1 MAAPKVV
8 LIHGEQYYG
17 SEKSMPALAT
27 QLTEKFGYETTVLTS
42 PQGSRSLPNLDALK
56 DADLLVLYI
65 RLREASED
73 QLAQIDAYLNAG
85 KPAIA
90 LRTTSHGIANQP
102 GWFVRHFGG
111 HFKTHTGQ
119 KKDCQ
124 ALVAIEAKDHPILAG
139 LPSRFDAGK
148 DGIYHTL
155 PLSDGTVPL
164 LFGKVGEQPA
174 EPLAWTM
181 GNHRFYASMG
191 SEADFANQAFVR
203 MLLNACEW
211 SLETKPSPEVAPR
224 PFPVP
229 PTHPLAS
236 DEEPLDEWRHWDP
249 SAPPAVLKLDSVAD
263 TSSGG
268 PHYREARWKVT
279 DKEMIAQPGYGD
291 IVTERSFEDAVFHVD
306 FLLPDESSTSGV
318 YIDGKWEIQLDTT
331 DQCGA
336 IHGVAEPSTKAGGKV
351 GEWQSLQVAI
361 QHVNETEA
369 GLSVWLNGKQIHERV
384 RVEEP
389 TLYGF
394 PGEPESDDQ
403 AAVAAQFTST
413 PEQGKQCDM
422 GEDFTVVT
430 RFRTEESGPL
440 FSKVGPN
447 GKHREDDK
455 VIFIEGD
462 QLHYDIGWVGA
473 LSTDSNDGVSD
484 GQWHTVALRH
494 QDGLAEIYLDG
505 EKLAE
510 NDDFTA
516 PDTKGSLLRIGA
528 GANEFPDDAIHW
540 KGQIATFQFFNE
552 ALSDQDIELTGASEP
567 IERVKPVLEWKEGET
582 TTAQDK
588 SDLGTPLRLQADL
601 GKVRFANV
609 SVRPLADVDHA
620 SILTAWNDDAFKRG
634 EKIYQG
640 ICFACHGN
648 LEKAGSLPTS
658 RPFWKEPFKNGKD
671 PHSLYL
677 TLKNGYNQMPPQPW
691 LTPSAA
697 YDVIHYIREEFVKT
711 NNPSEYAEIT
721 PEYLDSL
728 PKGMSSEGTLTEE
741 QIDYAKGPKYER
753 MNFGPMLDWTYQVAP
768 GNIAYKAIAIRL
780 DNGPGGVSKGRHWM
794 VYDHD
799 TMRVAAAWSGN
810 EFVDWKGIAFDQSHG
825 SHTSIVGDKTL
836 VNPVGPGWANPEND
850 SWADP
855 RFLGR
860 DGKPYGPL
868 PREWTHF
875 KGQYI
880 HGNKVVIKYT
890 VGDAEVLEMPSLIQS
905 GEQPVF
911 ARTLNIGKSSK
922 DLHLRVSPADVT
934 AQVIGGAATV
944 AVLDGYQV
952 MTVLAKDTPT
962 KVNVLST
969 QAEAQS
975 LVIASLLAADPE
987 DLTAYTKGG
996 PAHWTETV
1004 TTEGKMGN
1012 DEDAFAVDEITYPSE
1027 NPYHSWM
1034 RIGGFDFLPG
1044 GKRAAVAT
1052 WLGDVWLVDDIGG
1065 DFKQHRWKRI
1075 CSGLFQ
1081 PLGVKWVDGHIY
1093 VTCRDQLAK
1102 LHDLNGDEEIDYVE
1116 SFNNDHQVTEHFHE
1130 FAMGLQ
1136 TDDADNFYYAK
1147 SARHAKTALV
1157 PHHGTL
1163 LRISKDGTTTEILA
1177 KGFRAANGVCLNPD
1191 GTYIVTD
1198 QEGHWNPKNRINY
1211 VKEGGFYGNMFG
1223 YHDITDD
1230 SDDAMEQPLCW
1241 ITNAFDRSPG
1251 ELLWVPEDAKWGA
1264 LNGKLLN
1271 LSYGTGKVFAVP
1283 HEKMPDGQAQ
1293 GGMVS
1298 LGLDFPTGIMRGRF
1312 HPDNGQLYTTGM
1324 FAWAGSKHQDGGFYR
1339 IRATGNAK
1347 NLPIELKATPEGIQL
1362 GFTDA
1367 LDKVAAAESENYQIK
1382 VWNLKRTK
1390 GYGSKHYDERPLKVA
1405 RATVSDDGK
1414 SVFLS
1419 IPEIDTTWCMEIK
1432 IQVKDADGKDVERVI
1447 HNTIHQ
1453 LGPTEEQ
1460 TSVLPDLRAEDLPPK
1475 QVEVDHAAQRAHVT
1489 GLLEKHCLECHDTA
1503 VSKGDLDVESALSET
1518 PLVKSRDLWINVL
1531 ERIKNGEM
1539 PPEDEPQLSAE
1550 EQEALLSWINRD
1562 VIDFDYTTVKDPGY
1576 ERARRLSHA
1585 EYNNTLRDLFGIDLK
1600 PADMFPHDLSGLS
1613 GFANSS
1619 NTLFIQ
1625 STLLERYISAAEEIV
1640 TAAMPQWPLARE
1652 TNPNTLFRTFLRR
1665 VYRRPPSDEEVSELV
1680 TRYQL
1685 AKAAGA
1691 SHQEAIQPAV
1701 IFALISPHF
1710 LYRIESAPANADDHL
1725 ITDWELASR
1734 LSYFLWASTP
1744 DDSLLNLAAAGTLS
1758 DPNILREQIQR
1769 MLRDERSSALGHEFA
1784 SQWLKFEHVGTRVRL
1799 DPIDNPW
1806 CTDSLMT
1813 AMRDESA
1820 MFIHSLIQENRP
1832 IHNLINANYTYLN
1845 EELAEH
1851 YRIRGVHGDHM
1862 RRVALND
1869 PRRGGIFG
1877 QASILA
1883 VTSFPGRTSPV
1894 VRGKYILDDVLGTP
1908 PPPPPPNAGELDEE
1922 VARKRDLTLKEK
1934 LEIHRGSPQ
1943 CAGCH
1948 AKIDPL
1954 GFSLENY
1961 DWFGRF
1967 RKEHRDKPIDSEG
1980 QLPNGRKFVGL
1991 EGLRNVLIDQRLDDL
2006 TKQVTRKMLSF
2017 GLGRQ
2022 LEYYDELAVQE
2033 ILAAVQYDDYKF
2045 HTLINEIVNSY
2056 PFQWKRLPE
2065 TREPQGQA
2073 LFKRPTQPRRLESA
2087 AP

>member
-1 MAAPKVV
+1 MKSSLSFLLPFLLTIPVAMAAPKVV

-17 SEKSMPALAT
+17 SEKSVPALAT
-27 QLTEKFGYETTVLTS
+27 LLTEKFGYGTTILTS
-42 PQGSRSLPNLDALK
+42 PPDSRALPDLSSLQ

-65 RLREASED
+65 RLRDATKK
-73 QLAQIDAYLNAG
+73 QLAQLNAYLDAG
-85 KPAIA
+85 KPAVA
-90 LRTTSHGIANQP
+90 LRTTSHGIADQS
-102 GWFVRHFGG
+102 GWFVSHFGG
-111 HFKTHTGQ
+111 HFKSHTGQ
-119 KKDCQ
+119 KEACR
-124 ALVAIEAKDHPILAG
+124 ALVATEVQSHPILAG
-139 LPSRFDAGK
+139 VPKRFSAGK

-155 PLSDGTVPL
+155 PLSDDTTPL
-164 LFGKVGEQPA
+164 VFGNVGQEPA

-181 GNHRFYASMG
+181 GHHRFYTSMG
-191 SEADFANQAFVR
+191 SEADFANKAFVSL
-203 MLLNACEW
+203 LLNACQWTLKKAPSTEV
-211 SLETKPSPEVAPR
+211 ETRSFPAPPSHV
-224 PFPVP
+224 
-229 PTHPLAS
+229 LAS
-236 DEEPLDEWRHWDP
+236 DEETINDWRHWDP
-249 SAPPAVLKLDSVAD
+249 SMPPAVIDVDAVAD
-263 TSSGG
+263 TTSGG
-268 PHYREARWKVT
+268 PQYREARWNKT
-279 DKEMIAQPGYGD
+279 DKVMIAQPGYGD
-291 IVTERSFEDAVFHVD
+291 VISERSFEDAVFHVD
-306 FLLPDESSTSGV
+306 FLLPDRRSTSGV
-318 YIDGKWEIQLDTT
+318 YIDGKWKIQLDTT
-331 DQCGA
+331 NQCGA
-336 IHGVAEPSTKAGGKV
+336 IQGIAKPSAQASGKV
-351 GEWQSLQVAI
+351 GEWQSLQVAV
-361 QHVNETEA
+361 QHVNETA
-369 GLSVWLNGKQIHERV
+369 ADLSVWLNGKQIHERV

-389 TLYGF
+389 TVYGF
-394 PGEPESDDQ
+394 PDESDSDDGP
-403 AAVAAQFTST
+403 AAAAQFIST
-413 PEQGKQCDM
+413 EEQGKQCDM
-422 GEDFTVVT
+422 GDDFTAVM

-440 FSKVGPN
+440 FSKLSPD
-447 GKHREDDK
+447 GKHREGDK
-455 VIFIEGD
+455 ILFIDGG

-473 LSTDSNDGVSD
+473 IGTEINDRVNN

-494 QDGLAEIYLDG
+494 REGHAEIYLDG

-510 NDDFTA
+510 DDDFTA
-516 PDTKGSLLRIGA
+516 PDNEGSVLRIGA
-528 GANEFPDDAIHW
+528 GANDFPDDALHW
-540 KGQIATFQFFNE
+540 HGQIASFQFFNE
-552 ALSDQDIELTGASEP
+552 AISDQDVELTGSSQP
-567 IERVKPVLEWKEGET
+567 IERAEPVFEWNENNTDTVEDQPE
-582 TTAQDK
+582 A
-588 SDLGTPLRLQADL
+588 GTPLRLQADM

-609 SVRPLADVDHA
+609 TMRPLAEVDHA
-620 SILTAWNDDAFKRG
+620 SILTAWDDNAFKRG

-658 RPFWKEPFKNGKD
+658 RPFWKDPFKNGKD

-677 TLKNGYNQMPPQPW
+677 TMRNGFEQMPPQPW

-711 NNPSEYAEIT
+711 NNASEYVELT
-721 PEYLDSL
+721 PEYLDRL
-728 PKGMSSEGTLTEE
+728 PKGMSSQGKLTKE
-741 QIDYAKGPKYER
+741 QVDYAKGPKYER

-780 DNGPGGVSKGRHWM
+780 DDGPGGVSKGRHWM

-799 TMRVAAAWSGN
+799 TMRVAAAWSGDK
-810 EFVDWKGIAFDQSHG
+810 FVDWKGIAFDQSHG
-825 SHTSIVGDKTL
+825 THTSIVGEKTL
-836 VNPVGPGWANPEND
+836 VNPVGPGWANPAD
-850 SWADP
+850 GSWADP

-880 HGNKVVIKYT
+880 HGNKIVIKYT
-890 VGDAEVLEMPSLIQS
+890 VGDAEVLEMPSLVQP
-905 GEQPVF
+905 GEHPVF
-911 ARTLNIGKSSK
+911 ARTMNIGQSSK
-922 DLHLRVSPADVT
+922 NLHLRVSPADVT
-934 AQVIGGAATV
+934 AQVVGGTATV

-952 MTVLAKDTPT
+952 MTVLAKDTPM

-969 QAEAQS
+969 KAEAHS

-987 DLTAYTKGG
+987 DLTAYTEGG

-1004 TTEGKMGN
+1004 TTEAKMGN

-1044 GKRAAVAT
+1044 GNRAAVAT

-1136 TDDADNFYYAK
+1136 TDDAGNFYYAK

-1163 LRISKDGTTTEILA
+1163 LRVSKDGSTTEILA
-1177 KGFRAANGVCLNPD
+1177 TGFRAANGVCLNPD

-1211 VKEGGFYGNMFG
+1211 VKEGGFYGNMYG
-1223 YHDITDD
+1223 YHDVTDN
-1230 SDDAMEQPLCW
+1230 SDEAMEQPLCW

-1251 ELLWVPEDAKWGA
+1251 ELLWVPKDANWGPM
-1264 LNGKLLN
+1264 NGKLLN

-1339 IRATGNAK
+1339 IRATGKAM
-1347 NLPIELKATPEGIQL
+1347 NLPIDLKATPEGIQL
-1362 GFTDA
+1362 GFTNA
-1367 LDKVAAAESENYQIK
+1367 LDREAAAKIESYKIK
-1382 VWNLKRTK
+1382 TWSLKRTK
-1390 GYGSKHYDERPLKVA
+1390 NYGSRHYDEKPLEVA
-1405 RATVSDDGK
+1405 QATVSDDGK

-1419 IPEIDTTWCMEIK
+1419 IPEINTTWCMEVK
-1432 IQVKDADGKDVERVI
+1432 IQVTDTQGKMVERI
-1447 HNTIHQ
+1447 LHNTIHQ
-1453 LGPTEEQ
+1453 LGGTKDQ
-1460 TSVLPDLRAEDLPPK
+1460 TSAVPGLREKEIMPPK

-1489 GLLEKHCLECHDTA
+1489 DLLEKHCLDCHDA
-1503 VSKGDLDVESALSET
+1503 SVSKGDLDIETGLTES
-1518 PLVKSRDLWINVL
+1518 PLVKSRDLWVNVL

-1539 PPEDEPQLSAE
+1539 PPEDQPQPTDE
-1550 EQEALLSWINRD
+1550 ERQALVNWIDRE
-1562 VIDFDYTTVKDPGY
+1562 VIDFDYTSVKNPGY
-1576 ERARRLSHA
+1576 ERARRLSHT

-1600 PADMFPHDLSGLS
+1600 PADKFPSDLSGLS
-1613 GFANSS
+1613 GFANSA

-1625 STLLERYISAAEEIV
+1625 PTLLERYIGAAEEVV
-1640 TAAMPQWPLARE
+1640 TAAMPQWELAKE
-1652 TNPNTLFRTFLRR
+1652 TAPKKLFHTFLRQA
-1665 VYRRPPSDEEVSELV
+1665 YRRPPSNDEVAELFI
-1680 TRYQL
+1680 RYET
-1685 AKAAGA
+1685 AKSSGA
-1691 SHQEAIQPAV
+1691 SHQESIPPAV
-1701 IFALISPHF
+1701 IFALISPNF
-1710 LYRIESAPANADDHL
+1710 LYRIENAPTNSEDHQ
-1725 ITDWELASR
+1725 ITDLEFASR

-1744 DDSLLNLAAAGTLS
+1744 DNTLLDLADAGTLR
-1758 DPNILREQIQR
+1758 DENILSEQLQR
-1769 MLRDERSSALGHEFA
+1769 MLRDERSHALGHEFA

-1813 AMRDESA
+1813 AMRNESA
-1820 MFIHSLIQENRP
+1820 MFIHSLIEENRP

-1845 EELAEH
+1845 QELARH
-1851 YRIRGVHGDHM
+1851 YRIGGVHGDHM
-1862 RRVALND
+1862 RRVTLND

-1877 QASILA
+1877 QASVLA

-1908 PPPPPPNAGELDEE
+1908 PPPPPPDAGELDEE
-1922 VARKRDLTLKEK
+1922 VARERELTLKEK

-1961 DWFGRF
+1961 DWFGRY
-1967 RKEHRDKPIDSEG
+1967 REEHRDRPIDSEG

-1991 EGLRNVLIDQRLDDL
+1991 DGLRNVLIERRLDDL
-2006 TKQVTRKMLSF
+2006 TRQLTRKMLSF

-2022 LEYYDELAVQE
+2022 LEYYDELAVQQ
-2033 ILAAVQYDDYKF
+2033 IHAAVQQDNYRF
-2045 HTLINEIVNSY
+2045 HTLISEIVNSY
-2056 PFQWKRLPE
+2056 PFQWKRLPD
-2065 TREPQGQA
+2065 TN
-2073 LFKRPTQPRRLESA
+2073 
-2087 AP
+2087 